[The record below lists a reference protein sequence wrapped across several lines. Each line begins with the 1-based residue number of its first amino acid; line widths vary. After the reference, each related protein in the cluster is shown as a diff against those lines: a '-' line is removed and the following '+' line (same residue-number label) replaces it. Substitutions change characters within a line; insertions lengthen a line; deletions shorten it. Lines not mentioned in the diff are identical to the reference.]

1 MLETRR
7 LNSKDKVIITAS
19 LTGAVTT
26 KKDNP
31 NLPTQPE
38 EICESALRCYEAGAG
53 SGTYSCQR
61 RTRQCEHAVRHL

>member
-31 NLPTQPE
+31 NLPVFR
-38 EICESALRCYEAGAG
+38 I
-53 SGTYSCQR
+53 
-61 RTRQCEHAVRHL
+61 